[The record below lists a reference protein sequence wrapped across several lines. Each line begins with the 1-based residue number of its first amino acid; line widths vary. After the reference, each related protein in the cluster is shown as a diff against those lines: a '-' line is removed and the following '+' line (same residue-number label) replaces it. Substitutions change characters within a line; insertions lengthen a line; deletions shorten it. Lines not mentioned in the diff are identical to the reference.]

1 MTNVVIEIHN
11 EVSDSK
17 ATLIHS
23 RMDKHPPFLI
33 FISIQTFFILSL
45 MSKTLRKKRK
55 RRHLKT
61 IFINKHS
68 LSGASGASED
78 LMRPL
83 LWFLCGSTPHKLFG
97 R

>member
-1 MTNVVIEIHN
+1 
-11 EVSDSK
+11 
-17 ATLIHS
+17 
-23 RMDKHPPFLI
+23 
-33 FISIQTFFILSL
+33 

-97 R
+97 RRP